1 MSRVHLVVAA
11 RPNFMKIAPLW
22 NELSRRGGH
31 ELRVVHTGQHYDY
44 HMSRLFFEE
53 LHLPDPDVNLQAG
66 SGSHAA
72 QTAAVLTAYEGY
84 LLEDRPDLAVVPGD
98 VNSTLACALAA
109 AKLGVPVAHL
119 EAGLRSFDETMPEE
133 INRRLTDSLAAVL
146 WTPSPDADE
155 NLRRE
160 GIAPERVTFVGNCM
174 IDSLRAMLP
183 AIQERRAWDKQG
195 LRQGGYI
202 VVTLHRPGNVDDPAR
217 LADIVAALTAL
228 ARDLPVLWPVHPRT
242 RDKLRALGLDPDQ
255 GGAKGLRLLA
265 PLGYV
270 DFLSLV
276 RDAALA
282 VTDSGGLQEETT
294 VLGVRCLTV
303 RPNTERPI
311 TCTEGS
317 NRLVEPGELL
327 AAARQAL
334 AAGPAQAHEPVFWDG
349 RAAQRAADDLEAR
362 LGR

>member
-31 ELRVVHTGQHYDY
+31 ELRLVHTGQHYDY
-44 HMSRLFFEE
+44 CMSRLFFED
-53 LHLPDPDVNLQAG
+53 LRLPDPDVNLQAG

-98 VNSTLACALAA
+98 VNSTLACSLAA

-119 EAGLRSFDETMPEE
+119 EAGLRSFDESMPEE

-155 NLRRE
+155 NLARE
-160 GIAPERVTFVGNCM
+160 GIAPGRVTRVGNCM
-174 IDSLRAMLP
+174 IDSLKAMLP
-183 AIQERRAWDKQG
+183 AAQARRNWEQQDLKPGDYA
-195 LRQGGYI
+195 

-217 LADIVAALTAL
+217 LRKIVDAL
-228 ARDLPVLWPVHPRT
+228 AGLAGDLPVLWPVHPRT
-242 RDKLRALGLDPDQ
+242 RDKLAALGLDGQ
-255 GGAKGLRLLA
+255 GRNGLRLTG
-265 PLGYV
+265 PLGYL
-270 DFLSLV
+270 DFLSLLGE
-276 RDAALA
+276 AALA

-294 VLGVRCLTV
+294 VLGVHCLTV

-311 TCTEGS
+311 TCTEGT
-317 NRLVEPGELL
+317 NRLVEPEGLL
-327 AAARQAL
+327 AAARLAL
-334 AAGPAQAHEPVFWDG
+334 SRGRAGAREPELWDG
-349 RAAQRAADDLEAR
+349 RAAVRAADDLEAR